1 MSGRSTRH
9 QSQQPAPRPSSDN
22 NLGSDRS
29 SVDEQ
34 ANESDQNSN
43 DKSISD
49 KSSGNDQSNNSEE
62 HSDGK
67 SDNDTPEV
75 YSRNLPAPES
85 YTIQLHLRSG
95 EPYTHC
101 RSITNLP
108 DPRPFQHTND
118 GSYGILYEIVRARA
132 LKNPDYLWQED
143 SGIFLKPSHNAPQ
156 KYFKEIDDSNYEVLL
171 EDAWRMEGRR
181 LGVLSSII
189 IHIYVYLQ
197 SKSELGKVRVSKR
210 AWASSKKGQQ
220 PATRPR
226 TIHELGRI
234 RQEERSGRLP
244 TRGPYKS
251 AHLARH
257 MGRRPA
263 VDEDHPIEIPDTNV
277 FRQME
282 HLDREPDDLRPRRSQ
297 EREFAEEEFAL
308 VCIRISG
315 QIIKL
320 EIERQS
326 LREAVGILPF
336 SNRK

>member
-1 MSGRSTRH
+1 MPGQSTRH
-9 QSQQPAPRPSSDN
+9 RSQQPAPRPFFDN
-22 NLGSDRS
+22 NSSSDRS

-34 ANESDQNSN
+34 TNE
-43 DKSISD
+43 
-49 KSSGNDQSNNSEE
+49 SGNDQSNSSEE
-62 HSDGK
+62 PSDGK
-67 SDNDTPEV
+67 FDNDTPEV
-75 YSRNLPAPES
+75 YSRDLPAPES

-143 SGIFLKPSHNAPQ
+143 SGIYLKPSHNAPQ

-181 LGVLSSII
+181 LGVLSSIV

-197 SKSELGKVRVSKR
+197 PKSEPDKVRVSKR
-210 AWASSKKGQQ
+210 ARASSKKGQQ

-244 TRGPYKS
+244 TRGPFKS
-251 AHLARH
+251 AHLVRH
-257 MGRRPA
+257 LDRRPET
-263 VDEDHPIEIPDTNV
+263 VDEDHPIEIPGTNV

-282 HLDREPDDLRPRRSQ
+282 HLDREPDDLRPRRPQ

-308 VCIRISG
+308 
-315 QIIKL
+315 
-320 EIERQS
+320 
-326 LREAVGILPF
+326 
-336 SNRK
+336 